1 MTDSLQRSERM
12 SPLYRALATHRV
24 KRGAIEL
31 AFLAV
36 LYVAYGAS
44 RLLASNDFAPARGHA
59 LDILT
64 FEKSWRIDVES
75 WLNDRFVQYDWLGVF
90 GSYWY
95 ATTHYIV
102 TIVVLIWIYWRSAS
116 EYVTAR
122 RSLVLATIVGLMFYL
137 TMPTAPP
144 RLIEGVYVD
153 VLNFYSY
160 AGWWGADASAPKGL
174 GGMTNEL
181 AAFPSLHAGWS
192 LWVLLVLI
200 RAGVPQ
206 VVQGLG
212 LAYAA
217 MMATV
222 IVGTGNHW
230 VVDVVVGW
238 ALGLVAFGVVI
249 AWERRSPVLAHEEA
263 HLRVSLIDGPIE
275 PRGDLFADDP
285 ALVLRNE
292 VAGSRDDLEGLRN
305 REC

>member
-1 MTDSLQRSERM
+1 MSDSSESVARQT
-12 SPLYRALATHRV
+12 PLVWLFSAHRI
-24 KRGAIEL
+24 KRGAIEF

-36 LYVAYGAS
+36 LYVAYSAS

-64 FEKSWRIDVES
+64 FEQSWRIDVES
-75 WLNDRFVQYDWLGVF
+75 WLNDKFVQYDWLGVF

-102 TIVVLIWIYWRSAS
+102 TIVVLIWIYRRSAS

-122 RSLVLATIVGLMFYL
+122 RSLAFATIIGLMFYL
-137 TMPTAPP
+137 VMPTAPP
-144 RLIEGVYVD
+144 RLIEGMFVD

-192 LWVLLVLI
+192 LWVVLVLI
-200 RAGVPQ
+200 RAGVPKI
-206 VVQGLG
+206 VQGMGLG
-212 LAYAA
+212 YAA
-217 MMATV
+217 MMAIV

-230 VVDVVVGW
+230 VLDAVVGW
-238 ALGLVAFGVVI
+238 AIVLAAFGVVI
-249 AWERRSPVLAHEEA
+249 AWERRSPVTAHEEA
-263 HLRVSLIDGPIE
+263 HLRRMVTPLDDLI
-275 PRGDLFADDP
+275 GD
-285 ALVLRNE
+285 E
-292 VAGSRDDLEGLRN
+292 VAVKGLSE
-305 REC
+305 REA

>member
-1 MTDSLQRSERM
+1 M
-12 SPLYRALATHRV
+12 SNSSSPPVRQLPLAWAFSTSRV
-24 KRGAIEL
+24 KRGAIEF

-36 LYVAYGAS
+36 LYVAYSAS

-64 FEKSWRIDVES
+64 FEKSWRIDAES
-75 WLNDRFVQYDWLGVF
+75 WLNDKFVHYDWLGVF
-90 GSYWY
+90 GSFWY

-102 TIVVLIWIYWRSAS
+102 TMVVMIWIYRRSAS

-122 RSLVLATIVGLMFYL
+122 RSLAFATIVGLMFYL
-137 TMPTAPP
+137 LMPTAPP
-144 RLIEGVYVD
+144 RLIEGMYTD
-153 VLNFYSY
+153 VLSLYSY

-192 LWVLLVLI
+192 LWVVLVLI
-200 RAGVPQ
+200 RAGMPRI
-206 VVQGLG
+206 VQGLG

-217 MMATV
+217 TMAIV

-230 VVDVVVGW
+230 VLDVVLGW
-238 ALGLVAFGVVI
+238 AVVLAAFGVVI

-263 HLRVSLIDGPIE
+263 HLLRRSGQPL
-275 PRGDLFADDP
+275 DDVI
-285 ALVLRNE
+285 AEDSSLVLRNE
-292 VAGSRDDLEGLRN
+292 VAGARDDLEGLRD
-305 REC
+305 RER

>member
-1 MTDSLQRSERM
+1 M
-12 SPLYRALATHRV
+12 SNSSPVVRPPLMRFLTGHHV

-36 LYVAYGAS
+36 LYVGYSAS

-64 FEKSWRIDVES
+64 FEKSWRIDGES
-75 WLNDRFVQYDWLGVF
+75 WLNDKFVQYDWLGVF

-95 ATTHYIV
+95 ATTHYII
-102 TIVVLIWIYWRSAS
+102 TIVVLIWIYRRSAS

-122 RSLVLATIVGLMFYL
+122 RALVLATVVGLSFYL

-144 RLIEGVYVD
+144 RLITGMYTD
-153 VLNFYSY
+153 VMSLYSY

-181 AAFPSLHAGWS
+181 AAFPSLHAGWA
-192 LWVLLVLI
+192 LWVALVLI
-200 RAGVPQ
+200 RAGVPKI
-206 VVQGLG
+206 VQALG

-217 MMATV
+217 TMAIV

-230 VVDVVVGW
+230 ILDAIVGW
-238 ALGLVAFGVVI
+238 IVVLVAFGAVI
-249 AWERRSPVLAHEEA
+249 AWERRSPVTAHEEA
-263 HLRVSLIDGPIE
+263 HLLRATQPLDDVI
-275 PRGDLFADDP
+275 GDDES
-285 ALVLRNE
+285 LVLRNK
-292 VAGSRDDLEGLRN
+292 VTGSGDDPERFRD
-305 REC
+305 RER

>member
-1 MTDSLQRSERM
+1 MSNSTRPPVRR
-12 SPLYRALATHRV
+12 SPLSWLFSASRI
-24 KRGAIEL
+24 KRGAIEF

-36 LYVAYGAS
+36 LYVAYSAS
-44 RLLASNDFAPARGHA
+44 RLLASNDFAPARGRA

-64 FEKSWRIDVES
+64 FEKSWRIDFES
-75 WLNDRFVQYDWLGVF
+75 WLNDKFVQHDWLGVF

-102 TIVVLIWIYWRSAS
+102 TMIVLIWIYRRSAG

-122 RSLVLATIVGLMFYL
+122 RSLALATIVGLMFYL
-137 TMPTAPP
+137 VMPTAPP
-144 RLIEGVYVD
+144 RLIEGMYVD

-192 LWVLLVLI
+192 LWVALVLI
-200 RAGVPQ
+200 RAGVPK

-212 LAYAA
+212 LAYAV
-217 MMATV
+217 MMTIV
-222 IVGTGNHW
+222 IIGTGNHW
-230 VVDVVVGW
+230 VLDAVVGW
-238 ALGLVAFGVVI
+238 AIVLAAFGVVI
-249 AWERRSPVLAHEEA
+249 AWERRSPVMAHEEA
-263 HLRVSLIDGPIE
+263 HLRSALKPLDDVIG
-275 PRGDLFADDP
+275 DDP

-292 VAGSRDDLEGLRN
+292 VTGPRDDMQGLGDR
-305 REC
+305 

>member
-1 MTDSLQRSERM
+1 MSNSTRPPVRR
-12 SPLYRALATHRV
+12 SPLSWLFSASRI
-24 KRGAIEL
+24 KRGAIEF

-36 LYVAYGAS
+36 LYVAYSAS
-44 RLLASNDFAPARGHA
+44 RLLASNDFAPARGRA

-64 FEKSWRIDVES
+64 FEKSWRIDFES
-75 WLNDRFVQYDWLGVF
+75 WLNDKFVQHDWLGVF

-102 TIVVLIWIYWRSAS
+102 TMIVLIWIYRRSAG

-122 RSLVLATIVGLMFYL
+122 RSLALATIVGLMFYL
-137 TMPTAPP
+137 VMPTAPP
-144 RLIEGVYVD
+144 RLIEGMYVD

-192 LWVLLVLI
+192 LWVALVLI
-200 RAGVPQ
+200 RAGVPK

-212 LAYAA
+212 LAYAV
-217 MMATV
+217 MMTIV
-222 IVGTGNHW
+222 IIGTGNHW
-230 VVDVVVGW
+230 VLDAVVGW
-238 ALGLVAFGVVI
+238 AIVLAAFGVVI
-249 AWERRSPVLAHEEA
+249 AWERRSPVMAHEEA
-263 HLRVSLIDGPIE
+263 HLRGALKPLDDVIG
-275 PRGDLFADDP
+275 DDP

-292 VAGSRDDLEGLRN
+292 VTGPRDDMQGLGDR
-305 REC
+305 